1 MERNLLINAPYY
13 TNQIEIIRHIA
24 KSLPINFTL
33 VVKENPAQVSRDW
46 RSLDDYNEI
55 MEIPNVL
62 LINPDVSYDELLKKS
77 SLIILIGGTTG
88 FEAAFYGKP
97 SITFSNMIYSILPSV
112 FKVKN
117 LEELPALINTAL
129 DYKPESDSLDKYLT
143 LMEQNSF
150 DFDYLNFLNEF
161 SNTFYREDRLSNVDI
176 PQSKMKEFLDKN
188 KSILE
193 LVSNEHIKKMEW
205 HKTYGKN

>member
-55 MEIPNVL
+55 IKIPNVL
-62 LINPDVSYDELLKKS
+62 LINPDVPYDELLKKS
-77 SLIILIGGTTG
+77 SLVILIGGTTG

-161 SNTFYREDRLSNVDI
+161 SLFLSTEIEWVPLNKIDVSKEEKGEIINFLGTLDDDDDV
-176 PQSKMKEFLDKN
+176 QSVYTNAKL
-188 KSILE
+188 
-193 LVSNEHIKKMEW
+193 
-205 HKTYGKN
+205 

>member
-1 MERNLLINAPYY
+1 
-13 TNQIEIIRHIA
+13 
-24 KSLPINFTL
+24 
-33 VVKENPAQVSRDW
+33 
-46 RSLDDYNEI
+46 
-55 MEIPNVL
+55 
-62 LINPDVSYDELLKKS
+62 
-77 SLIILIGGTTG
+77 
-88 FEAAFYGKP
+88 
-97 SITFSNMIYSILPSV
+97 MIYSILPSV

-117 LEELPALINTAL
+117 LEELPLLINTAL
-129 DYKPESDSLDKYLT
+129 NHKPESDSLDKYLT
-143 LMEQNSF
+143 LIEQNSF
-150 DFDYLNFLNEF
+150 DFDYLNFLNQF